1 MKRKLSVAEQ
11 EWWNTTAWCAIFA
24 ILKVAS
30 HFDSTVKVMMTS
42 DSDLLLLRKSWQ
54 KKVPIS
60 QNPQMCLLHMWP
72 SINELL
78 MRQVFRDVYNLQ
90 CEEILLDISFRSYS
104 FDNLKDYGTLY
115 MTTGVGVVLCQDAVD
130 RDRHV
135 VMFETNGTR
144 DAVFFEDTKT
154 NSREPNWHD
163 WTKDFVVYRV
173 YIVLRQTHNP
183 TRAAVEMNV

>member
-11 EWWNTTAWCAIFA
+11 EWRDRTAWCGIFA

-42 DSDLLLLRKSWQ
+42 DSDLLLLQKSWQ

-60 QNPQMCLLHMWP
+60 HNPQMCLSYFWP
-72 SINELL
+72 SISEHQ
-78 MRQVFRDVYNLQ
+78 MRQVFKDVYDLQ
-90 CEEILLDISFRSYS
+90 CEEVWLDSSVYYYG
-104 FDNLKDYGTLY
+104 FDHLKDYEKLY
-115 MTTGVGVVLCQDAVD
+115 MTTGVGVVICKDEV
-130 RDRHV
+130 DRHV

-144 DAVFFEDTKT
+144 DALFFKDNKT
-154 NSREPNWHD
+154 NSRAPDWQN